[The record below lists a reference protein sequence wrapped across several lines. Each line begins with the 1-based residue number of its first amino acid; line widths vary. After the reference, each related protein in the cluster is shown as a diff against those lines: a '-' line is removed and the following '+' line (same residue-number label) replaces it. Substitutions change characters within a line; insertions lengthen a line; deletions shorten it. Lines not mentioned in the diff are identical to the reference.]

1 MIKKTKYKYML
12 FICKLLKNNEKTI
25 ENKHNNQ
32 LPSIRLLLLYIFVG
46 LIFYVYF
53 YIDKYILLRDDFFLY
68 DL

>member
-1 MIKKTKYKYML
+1 ML